1 MTPIET
7 LAINTIRML
16 SADAIQAARS
26 GHPGMPMGAAPMAY
40 VLWTRFLRH
49 NPQNPRWPNR
59 DRFFLSAGH
68 GSMLQYSLLHLTGYD
83 LPMDE
88 IRNFRQW
95 GSRTPGHPEYG
106 LTPGVEVTTGPLGQ
120 GMANGVGMAI
130 AQAHL
135 AARFNRPGFSLFDH
149 WIYGIISD
157 GDLMEGISQEAIS
170 LAGHLELGQIVYL
183 YDDNRISIEGDT
195 DITFSEDRL
204 ARFVGAGWHVQTVAD
219 GNDLD
224 GVEAAIRTARAESGR
239 PSLIAVRTRIG
250 EGSPSKAGTARAH
263 GEPLGEAELALTKR
277 HLNWPAEPAFY
288 VPEEVRDHFR
298 GALEAGPTLERNWE
312 TLLSAYADAHP
323 DAAAE
328 LRDRLAGHLP
338 EGWADALPEFP
349 PDSKGL
355 PTRVASGQTLNALAG
370 PLAGL
375 MGGSADLAPSNKT
388 LIDDSPDFQA
398 ASPDGRN
405 LRFGAREHGMAA
417 MLNGMAL
424 YRGVIPYGGTFL
436 IFSEYMRPA
445 IRMAALMGLHVIYVF
460 THDSIGLGEDGPT
473 HQPVE
478 QLAVLRATPGLT
490 VIRPGDANE
499 TAAAWEA
506 AVNHTGGPVALV
518 LTRQDLPTLDRTQL
532 APASGLHGGA
542 YVLWETE
549 GRPLE
554 VLLIGTGSELAVA
567 LEVGKNLAGE
577 GIGVRVVSMPSWEL
591 FDRRAAAEQE
601 AVLPRDVPLPIV
613 VEAGCD
619 QGWHRYIGRDGV
631 VFGVNRF
638 GASAPWPILFE
649 KFGLTPETITSR
661 AKALYN
667 AKKWYYV

>member
-1 MTPIET
+1 MTRIES

-16 SADAIQAARS
+16 SADAVQAARS

-49 NPQNPRWPNR
+49 NPKNPRWPNR

-83 LPMDE
+83 LSLDE

-135 AARFNRPGFSLFDH
+135 AARFNRPGFPLFDH
-149 WIYGIISD
+149 WIYGVISD

-170 LAGHLELGQIVYL
+170 LAGHLGLGRIVYL
-183 YDDNRISIEGDT
+183 YDDNRVSIEGDT

-204 ARFVGAGWHVQTVAD
+204 ARFVGAGWHAQAVAD

-224 GVEAAIRTARAESGR
+224 AVEAAIRAAREETAR
-239 PSLIAVRTRIG
+239 PSVVAVRTRIG
-250 EGSPSKAGTARAH
+250 EGSPGKAGTARAH

-277 HLNWPAEPAFY
+277 NLDWPAEPAFH
-288 VPEEVRDHFR
+288 VPAEVRDHFR
-298 GALEAGPTLERNWE
+298 GALEAGPVLERNWE
-312 TLLSAYADAHP
+312 TLRTAYADAHP
-323 DAAAE
+323 EAAAE
-328 LRDRLAGHLP
+328 LRDRLAGNLP
-338 EGWADALPEFP
+338 EGWGEALPEFP
-349 PDSKGL
+349 ADPKGL
-355 PTRVASGQTLNALAG
+355 PTRVASGRALNALAG

-375 MGGSADLAPSNKT
+375 MGGSADLGPSNKT

-405 LRFGAREHGMAA
+405 LRFGVREHGMAA

-424 YRGVIPYGGTFL
+424 YGGMIPYGGTFL

-499 TAAAWEA
+499 AAAAWEA
-506 AVNHTGGPVALV
+506 AVRHDGGPVALA
-518 LTRQDLPTLDRTQL
+518 LTRQDVPTLDRSEL
-532 APASGLHGGA
+532 APADGLRGGA
-542 YVLWETE
+542 YVLWETA

-567 LEVGKNLAGE
+567 LDVGKNLADE

-591 FDRRAAAEQE
+591 FDRRPEAERE
-601 AVLPRDVPLPIV
+601 AVLPRDVPLRIV

-638 GASAPWPILFE
+638 GASAPWPTLFE

-667 AKKWYYV
+667 AKKWY